1 MYQQPYQ
8 PNALIITEPNIK
20 NSEQSFVFNYTL
32 AKAIVEYAS
41 AVSYFLHIFLSVPW
55 VLGPC
60 LVSSCIIVRTL
71 QMLSSMVESLSLR
84 KLLDIVKP
92 KLRFPEIFSFEGVYD
107 GPNSYVHMDM
117 LKMQRLDSSKI
128 SKKYSV

>member
-41 AVSYFLHIFLSVPW
+41 AVSYFLHIFLSVP
-55 VLGPC
+55 
-60 LVSSCIIVRTL
+60 
-71 QMLSSMVESLSLR
+71 
-84 KLLDIVKP
+84 
-92 KLRFPEIFSFEGVYD
+92 
-107 GPNSYVHMDM
+107 
-117 LKMQRLDSSKI
+117 
-128 SKKYSV
+128 